1 MSEQA
6 LVIDNDQSDNH
17 PAVQPMN
24 PAQMLSMAVQKGI
37 DVEQLDKLMQLNER
51 WEANEA
57 RKAYFDAFSTFQ
69 AIVPTIKKSKDGHN
83 YKYAPIGDIA
93 LQIRPALEQC
103 QLSYRFE
110 INDSDGLISVTCIVS
125 HRLGH
130 QERTTMS
137 GAPDTSGSKNAI
149 QSHGS
154 TVSYLQRYTLIGA
167 FGLTIADED
176 IDGRVEGEIITEG
189 QAASIKARLE
199 ATGSN
204 VQAFCHMLSIPNVD
218 AMPAGKYA
226 SADKKL
232 TQKEVTQAQEI
243 ADADS

>member
-6 LVIDNDQSDNH
+6 LMLDNEQSDNH

-57 RKAYFDAFSTFQ
+57 RKAYFDAFATFQ

-93 LQIRPALEQC
+93 FQIRPALEQC

-176 IDGRVEGEIITEG
+176 IDGRVESETITTG
-189 QAASIKARLE
+189 QAAGIKARLE

-204 VQAFCHMLSIPNVD
+204 VEKFCHMLAIPNID
-218 AMPAGKYA
+218 AMPASKYA
-226 SADKKL
+226 GADKKL
-232 TQKEVTQAQEI
+232 TQKEVTLVKEI
-243 ADADS
+243 TDADS